1 MSTLNHTN
9 AQPTQE
15 AIQDLHKALNR
26 QVATWSVLYTKLHY
40 FHWYVKG
47 PNFFTLHA
55 KFEELYNEATANLDT
70 IAERLLAIGG
80 RPAATLKEHL
90 QLSAIQEST
99 GEQTAEDMVKSVVA
113 DFKTITGELAN
124 GMEAA
129 DVAHDKATEDLLN
142 GLREAVDKHI
152 WMLSAYLG

>member
-1 MSTLNHTN
+1 M
-9 AQPTQE
+9 
-15 AIQDLHKALNR
+15 
-26 QVATWSVLYTKLHY
+26 KLHY

-47 PNFFTLHA
+47 PEFFTLHA

-80 RPAATLKEHL
+80 RPSATLKEHL
-90 QLSAIQEST
+90 QLSAIQESA
-99 GEQTAEDMVKSVVA
+99 GEQGANEMVQAVVA
-113 DFKTITGELAN
+113 DFKTIVAELAN

-129 DVAHDKATEDLLN
+129 EAAHDKATEDLLN
-142 GLREAVDKHI
+142 VLRESLDKHI